1 MSKSIYLTLSAL
13 LIVMSTAACN
23 HSNNSDNSE
32 VQESFGELTTSTFA
46 IAADD
51 DPIDIEDRN
60 IRFDIEDNEMVFD
73 QLLIDRDFIV

>member
-23 HSNNSDNSE
+23 HSNNSD
-32 VQESFGELTTSTFA
+32 VQESFSELTTSTFA
-46 IAADD
+46 IAADE

-60 IRFDIEDNEMVFD
+60 LRFDIEDNEMVFD
-73 QLLIDRDFIV
+73 QLLIDNDFAV